1 MEQTVSIS
9 GTVGPDGLGAV
20 WQAAPP
26 PRPISDGT
34 AEPLPRVSSGLEE
47 FDRVC
52 GGGIV
57 PGSLTLVG
65 GDPGIGKSTLMLQ
78 VSKHIART
86 VGPVLYVSGE
96 ESFEQ
101 SRLRARRLNAL
112 ESRLFLYN
120 ETLVEITAEE
130 LRRGTYAFA
139 VVDSIQA
146 MHSSGVATVPG
157 SMGQVRE
164 CANALLRVA
173 KESGVPIAM
182 IGHVTKDGVIAGP
195 RLLEHLVDTVLYFEG
210 ESRHALRVLRAVK
223 NRFGPTNEVGVF
235 EMTDGGL
242 MEVSNPS
249 AVFLEERPS
258 GVSGSVV
265 FPAVEGSRPVLV
277 EVQALVGEPH
287 GGPGRRT
294 MTGLNTGRVAL
305 TLAVL
310 EKRAGIRL
318 AERDVFVNV
327 AGGVRI
333 EEPAADL
340 AVALAVASSCM
351 DRPVPGHLAAFG
363 ELGLAGEVRGVESA
377 LERMAEAAKFGFD
390 RCVGPPLPKNRRRQ
404 AAAFGRVRMVSRLTE
419 AIQILLED

>member
-1 MEQTVSIS
+1 
-9 GTVGPDGLGAV
+9 
-20 WQAAPP
+20 
-26 PRPISDGT
+26 
-34 AEPLPRVSSGLEE
+34 
-47 FDRVC
+47 VC

-57 PGSLTLVG
+57 PGSLTLIG

-78 VSKHIART
+78 VSRHIART
-86 VGPVLYVSGE
+86 TGPVLYVSGE

-112 ESRLFLYN
+112 EPRLFLYN
-120 ETLVEITAEE
+120 ETLAEIASEE
-130 LRRGTYAFA
+130 LRRGSYTFA
-139 VVDSIQA
+139 VIDSIQSMQA
-146 MHSSGVATVPG
+146 AGVTSVPG

-164 CANALLRVA
+164 CANAFLRTA
-173 KESGVPIAM
+173 KEVGVPIAM

-242 MEVSNPS
+242 VEVDNPS
-249 AVFLEERPS
+249 AVFLDERPV

-265 FPAVEGSRPVLV
+265 FPAVEGSRPMLV

-294 MTGLNTGRVAL
+294 VTGLHSGRVAL

-318 AERDVFVNV
+318 TDRDVFVNV
-327 AGGVRI
+327 AGGARV

-340 AVALAVASSCM
+340 AIALAVASSCL
-351 DRPVPGHLAAFG
+351 DRPVPDRLAAFG
-363 ELGLAGEVRGVESA
+363 ELGLAGEVRGVASA

-390 RCVGPPLPKNRRRQ
+390 CCVCPPLPKNRRKQ
-404 AAAFGRVRMVSRLTE
+404 AAAYGQARMVTRLTE
-419 AIQILLED
+419 AIRNLLEN

>member
-1 MEQTVSIS
+1 MAEQ
-9 GTVGPDGLGAV
+9 G
-20 WQAAPP
+20 WNAAPP
-26 PRPISDGT
+26 PRPITDGS
-34 AEPLPRVSSGLEE
+34 AEPPPRLGSGLEE

-57 PGSLTLVG
+57 AGSLMLIG
-65 GDPGIGKSTLMLQ
+65 GDPGIGKSTLMMQ
-78 VSKHIART
+78 VSRHIARSA
-86 VGPVLYVSGE
+86 GAVLYVSGE

-112 ESRLFLYN
+112 EPRLFLYN
-120 ETLVEITAEE
+120 ETLAEVAAEE
-130 LRRGTYAFA
+130 LRRGQYAFA
-139 VVDSIQA
+139 VIDSIQSMQSA
-146 MHSSGVATVPG
+146 GVASVPG

-164 CANALLRVA
+164 CASTFLRVA
-173 KESGVPIAM
+173 KETGVPVAM

-242 MEVSNPS
+242 VEVENPS
-249 AVFLEERPS
+249 AVFLEERPA
-258 GVSGSVV
+258 GASGSVV

-277 EVQALVGEPH
+277 EVQALAGEPH

-294 MTGLNTGRVAL
+294 VTGLNSGRVAL

-318 AERDVFVNV
+318 ADRDVYVNV

-333 EEPAADL
+333 DEPAADL
-340 AVALAVASSCM
+340 AVALAVASSCL
-351 DRPVPGHLAAFG
+351 DRPVPENLAAFG

-377 LERMAEAAKFGFD
+377 VERMAEAAKFGFD
-390 RCVGPPLPKNRRRQ
+390 ICVCPPLPKNRKKQ
-404 AAAFGRVRMVSRLTE
+404 ATGLGRPRTVTRLTE
-419 AIQILLED
+419 AIQNLLENGCVETNRK